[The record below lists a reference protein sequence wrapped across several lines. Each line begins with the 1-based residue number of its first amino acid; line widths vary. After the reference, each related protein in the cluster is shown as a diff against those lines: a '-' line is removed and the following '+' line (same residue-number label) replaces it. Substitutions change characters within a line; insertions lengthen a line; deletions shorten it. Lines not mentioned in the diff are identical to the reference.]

1 MVMGNLI
8 IKPRQLI
15 SRKIIGG
22 LWIFLGIILLFIRKG
37 SFAEKD
43 WVEFIL
49 FCVIGILFFTPL
61 AGSVKSEIEVCE
73 GCLKI
78 IWINWILKV
87 TVQDSEIESILL
99 AENGIMIKRKDKR
112 PLKIKFY
119 LLDKEQ
125 KDQVFEF
132 FTEYAQ
138 QKNFVLE
145 K

>member
-1 MVMGNLI
+1 MENLI

-22 LWIFLGIILLFIRKG
+22 LWIVIGIILLFIGKG
-37 SFAEKD
+37 SLSEKD
-43 WVEFIL
+43 WTRPIMFWL
-49 FCVIGILFFTPL
+49 IGIIFFTPL
-61 AGSVKSEIEVCE
+61 AGSVKSQIEIGE

-87 TVQDSEIESILL
+87 TVQDSEIDSIIL
-99 AENGIMIKRKDKR
+99 AENGVIIKRKDKR
-112 PLKIKFY
+112 PVKIKFY
-119 LLDKEQ
+119 LLNKEQ
-125 KDQVFEF
+125 KNQVFDF
-132 FTEYAQ
+132 FTEYAR